1 VEPAPLANR
10 HHGWIWA
17 ALPADCRLV
26 LVVGD
31 PELAASLRS
40 AGLEVEVE
48 GGPPARSAAGHA
60 GPQTTVVAL
69 GRLPTP
75 VELAAAIAELEP
87 SDAFVLALP
96 EDGRRTAMI
105 LRRLREAGLEASA
118 LAVGAGPHR
127 RAPEWARAAFARRAR
142 PAVRAVVLGGHP
154 PVRSLLDEV
163 AARAAHA
170 IGQDLAR
177 RSVTVLSTG
186 TVLAELAA
194 PTGDRFALRLGGGPA
209 ADLLVRSGDN
219 VAALLAAGA
228 PSAVRERLPVP
239 LARGSTGPVRWTLE
253 HWVSGRHPVRM
264 STRLWNECLGFI
276 VALHRAPE
284 RAPGGTNGAAWSLE
298 PDLRALEQ
306 HADDRGRHTLA
317 RLEAELLGRLA
328 NVPRGWA
335 HGDFWPANL
344 VVDGDRLLAVLDWD
358 SACAGAPAMLD
369 LMHLLLLSDRRTRRL
384 PHGSRSIDVLLPLAQ
399 GGGDARMRRYCA
411 ATATPGAAST
421 LEGLALA
428 YWVSRVGR
436 DLRTYQNRPGRRAW
450 MDANLHRPLEELARA
465 GW

>member
-10 HHGWIWA
+10 YHGWIWA
-17 ALPADCRLV
+17 ALPAGCRLV

-48 GGPPARSAAGHA
+48 GGPPPHSAARRA
-60 GPQTTVVAL
+60 GPRTTVVAL
-69 GRLPTP
+69 GRLPTSA
-75 VELAAAIAELEP
+75 ELAAAIAGLER
-87 SDAFVLALP
+87 SDAVALALP
-96 EDGRRTAMI
+96 EDGRWTAMI
-105 LRRLREAGLEASA
+105 LRRLREARLEAWT
-118 LAVGAGPHR
+118 LAIGAGPHR
-127 RAPEWARAAFARRAR
+127 RARTRVRAAFARR
-142 PAVRAVVLGGHP
+142 PGPTVRAVVLGARP
-154 PVRSLLDEV
+154 PVRSLLDEIS
-163 AARAAHA
+163 ALAAHA
-170 IGQDLAR
+170 IGQRLAR

-186 TVLAELAA
+186 TVLAELVG
-194 PTGDRFALRLGGGPA
+194 PSGDRFALRLGGGPA
-209 ADLLVRSGDN
+209 ADLLARSGEN
-219 VAALLAAGA
+219 VAALLAAGP
-228 PSAVRERLPVP
+228 PSAVRERLLVP

-253 HWVSGRHPVRM
+253 HWVAGRHPVRM
-264 STRLWNECLGFI
+264 SARLWNECLGFI
-276 VALHRAPE
+276 VALHGAPA
-284 RAPGGTNGAAWSLE
+284 RTPDATNGAAWSLE
-298 PDLRALEQ
+298 PDFRALEQ

-317 RLEAELLGRLA
+317 RLEAELRRRLA
-328 NVPRGWA
+328 DVPRGWA

-344 VVDGDRLLAVLDWD
+344 VVEGDRLRAVLDWD
-358 SACAGAPAMLD
+358 SASAGAPAMLD

-384 PHGSRSIDVLLPLAQ
+384 PHGSRSIDVLLPLAH

-450 MDANLHRPLEELARA
+450 MDANLHRPLQALARA

>member
-10 HHGWIWA
+10 DHGWIWA
-17 ALPADCRLV
+17 ALPAGCRLV
-26 LVVGD
+26 LAIGD

-48 GGPPARSAAGHA
+48 AGSPPGSAAGHA
-60 GPQTTVVAL
+60 GLRTTVVAL

-75 VELAAAIAELEP
+75 AELAAAIVELEP
-87 SDAFVLALP
+87 SDAIALALP
-96 EDGRRTAMI
+96 EDGRRAAMI

-118 LAVGAGPHR
+118 LAIGAGAHR
-127 RAPEWARAAFARRAR
+127 RARERARAAFARRPR
-142 PAVRAVVLGGHP
+142 RTVRAVVLAARR

-163 AARAAHA
+163 SARAADA
-170 IGQDLAR
+170 IGRELAR

-186 TVLAELAA
+186 TVLAELAG
-194 PTGDRFALRLGGGPA
+194 PSGDRFALRLGGGPA
-209 ADLLVRSGDN
+209 ADLLARSGDN
-219 VAALLAAGA
+219 VAALLGAGA

-253 HWVSGRHPVRM
+253 RWVSGARPVRM
-264 STRLWNECLGFI
+264 SARLWNECLAFM
-276 VALHRAPE
+276 VALHRAPAL
-284 RAPGGTNGAAWSLE
+284 APGGRNGAAWNLE
-298 PDLRALEQ
+298 ADLRAIEQ
-306 HADDRGRHTLA
+306 HADDRGQHTLA
-317 RLEAELLGRLA
+317 RLEAELRQRLA
-328 NVPRGWA
+328 DVPRGWA

-344 VVDGDRLLAVLDWD
+344 VVEGARLLAVLDWD
-358 SACAGAPAMLD
+358 SASAGAPAMLD
-369 LMHLLLLSDRRTRRL
+369 LMHLLLLSDRRARRL
-384 PHGSRSIDVLLPLAQ
+384 PHGSRSIEVLLPLAQ

-411 ATATPGAAST
+411 ATGTPGAAST
-421 LEGLALA
+421 LEGLAVA

-450 MDANLHRPLEELARA
+450 MDANLHRPLQALAQA